1 MSQFLLPQIK
11 IPLSSSQSGLSFER
25 TSLSPKVL
33 GLRNATRGG
42 FGKMAFN
49 VGEFSKIQ
57 WADFKISNM
66 MYKAGW
72 KIKTDVR
79 LSSWSACRYCWVSLG
94 LVYKLVRKVLPDSSF
109 CY

>member
-57 WADFKISNM
+57 
-66 MYKAGW
+66 
-72 KIKTDVR
+72 
-79 LSSWSACRYCWVSLG
+79 
-94 LVYKLVRKVLPDSSF
+94 
-109 CY
+109 

>member
-1 MSQFLLPQIK
+1 MSVNTLHIRCYNENYFTYFPSGYTFQFIRWLNKILQMSQFLLPQIK

-57 WADFKISNM
+57 
-66 MYKAGW
+66 
-72 KIKTDVR
+72 
-79 LSSWSACRYCWVSLG
+79 
-94 LVYKLVRKVLPDSSF
+94 
-109 CY
+109 